1 MSAPLILG
9 HRGASAV
16 RTENTLEAFATA
28 MELGADGVE
37 LDVRRSADGA
47 LIVHHD
53 AALLTGRLIVESPE
67 MEIPLYAPHLE
78 AALKA
83 CGDGFVNI
91 EIKNVPIDPDYDP
104 DEQIAGKVAALVRRL
119 GIASRVVVSSF
130 GLAAIDAVRAADPS
144 IPTGWLTISAYD
156 QQRALET
163 VVEHGHG
170 ALHPHHTTVT
180 PELMDA
186 ARAAGVLVNTWTVDD
201 PTEMHRLADL
211 GVNAII
217 TNDVALAVQ
226 TLTGE

>member
-1 MSAPLILG
+1 MTHTPLILG
-9 HRGASAV
+9 HRGASAELP
-16 RTENTLEAFATA
+16 ENTLEAFIRAGQ
-28 MELGADGVE
+28 LGGDGVE

-47 LIVHHD
+47 LIVNHD
-53 AALLTGRLIVESPE
+53 ATTPDGRLIVEVE
-67 MEIPLYAPHLE
+67 EFGLPLYMPNLRAALE
-78 AALKA
+78 ACAGK
-83 CGDGFVNI
+83 FVNI

-104 DEQIAGKVAALVRRL
+104 DERIAAAVVSLVQEME
-119 GIASRVVVSSF
+119 IASRVVVSSF

-156 QQRALET
+156 QLRALDT

-201 PTEMHRLADL
+201 PVEMQRLADM

-226 TLTGE
+226 TLRG